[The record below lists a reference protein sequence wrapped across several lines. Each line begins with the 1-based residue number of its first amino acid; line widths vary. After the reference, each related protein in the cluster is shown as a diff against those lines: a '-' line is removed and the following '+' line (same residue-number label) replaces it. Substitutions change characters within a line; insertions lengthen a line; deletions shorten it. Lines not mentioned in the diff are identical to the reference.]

1 MYVQAQLKFNSKAIC
16 LELFSQYFHVDLDM
30 KTQKYKVR
38 MPMNTLLATPQKL
51 PVTVLSGFL
60 GAGKTTLLNHILNNR
75 EGRKIAVIV
84 NDMSEVNID
93 AALVREGGAE
103 LSRTDEKLVE
113 MSNGCICCTLRE
125 DLLVEVRRLAQD
137 QRFDQ
142 LVIEST
148 GISEPLPVAE
158 TFTFE
163 DENGISLNE
172 FARLDTMV
180 TVVDAYNFLKDYSS
194 LDSLQARGESLGEQD
209 ERNVVDLLI
218 DQIEFCDVIVL
229 NKTDLIDQDELEKLF
244 GILQSLNPRAKI
256 EVSAFGK
263 VNLDRVLNTKLFD
276 FNEAAQAPG
285 WLKELRGE
293 HTPETEQYR
302 INNFV
307 YRARRPFHPQRFFD
321 FINSEW
327 KGVIRSKGFFWLA
340 SNPEFAGSWSQ
351 AGAMARHGVA
361 GYWWAAVPDEHWPT
375 DQQSR
380 DAIQQSWDAQTG
392 DARQEIVLIG
402 MQMDQSELIR
412 QFDDC
417 LLNDDEMALGAE
429 KWQEFEN
436 PFSGWTDSIIS
447 H

>member
-1 MYVQAQLKFNSKAIC
+1 
-16 LELFSQYFHVDLDM
+16 
-30 KTQKYKVR
+30 
-38 MPMNTLLATPQKL
+38 MNHSLATSEKL

-84 NDMSEVNID
+84 NDMSDVNID
-93 AALVREGGAE
+93 AALVRDGGAE

-125 DLLVEVRRLAQD
+125 DLLIEVRRLAQD

-163 DENGISLNE
+163 DENGVSLNE

-180 TVVDAYNFLKDYSS
+180 TVVDAFNFLKDYSS
-194 LDSLQARGESLGEQD
+194 IDSLQMRGESLGEEDQ
-209 ERNVVDLLI
+209 RNVVDLLI
-218 DQIEFCDVIVL
+218 DQIEFCDVIIL
-229 NKTDLIDQDELEKLF
+229 NKVDLINEDEKQKLF
-244 GILQSLNPRAKI
+244 GILHSLNPRAKI
-256 EVSAFGK
+256 EVSEFGQ
-263 VNLDRVLNTKLFD
+263 VNLDRVLNTNLFD
-276 FNEAAQAPG
+276 FNAAAQAPG

-293 HTPETEQYR
+293 HTPETEEYGIQS
-302 INNFV
+302 FV

-321 FINSEW
+321 FINLEW

-340 SNPEFAGSWSQ
+340 SEPEFAGSWSQ

-361 GYWWAAVPDEHWPT
+361 GYWWAAVPDEHWPE
-375 DQQSR
+375 DPQSR
-380 DAIQQSWDAQTG
+380 EAIQKNWNDQTG

-402 MQMDQSELIR
+402 MEMDQEDLIR
-412 QFDDC
+412 RFDAC
-417 LLNDDEMALGAE
+417 LLDDNEMLLGVE
-429 KWQEFEN
+429 TWQNFEN
-436 PFSGWTDSIIS
+436 PFHGWTDMIVN
-447 H
+447 